1 MAMLFLFIACFLA
14 INRSNCT
21 RCKGRKRHFEYV
33 RKLCSSSGGS
43 GSERGQE
50 KRKEKEIRDTGPM
63 LPPTIYKE
71 GSKEK
76 SDTHTCC
83 GLKLVKLA
91 L

>member
-1 MAMLFLFIACFLA
+1 M
-14 INRSNCT
+14 
-21 RCKGRKRHFEYV
+21 KGD
-33 RKLCSSSGGS
+33 
-43 GSERGQE
+43 
-50 KRKEKEIRDTGPM
+50 KRKEKRRGFRDTGPM